1 MLYYNRDFER
11 TEINLSEILDSI
23 ANIFAAKMP
32 PDKITFTT
40 VIPDNFHLNANH
52 GVLTQ
57 ILMNLIKNSIDAL
70 DGIENG
76 KINVEAFVT
85 HRRSYI
91 SVSDN
96 GKGIDKEDLELIFN
110 AFFTTKDVGKGT
122 GLGLYLVKDLAN
134 KMGWQIDVSSEIG
147 KGTEFKIFFN

>member
-1 MLYYNRDFER
+1 
-11 TEINLSEILDSI
+11 
-23 ANIFAAKMP
+23 MP
-32 PDKITFTT
+32 ADKIKFTT
-40 VIPDNFHLNANH
+40 IVPNNFQLEANH

-70 DGIENG
+70 DNIENG
-76 KINVEAFVT
+76 EIKVEAFVSPK
-85 HRRSYI
+85 RSYL

-96 GKGIDKEDLELIFN
+96 GKGIDKENLDLIFN

-134 KMGWQIDVSSEIG
+134 KMGWQIDVSSEVG
-147 KGTEFKIFFN
+147 KGTEFKIFFI